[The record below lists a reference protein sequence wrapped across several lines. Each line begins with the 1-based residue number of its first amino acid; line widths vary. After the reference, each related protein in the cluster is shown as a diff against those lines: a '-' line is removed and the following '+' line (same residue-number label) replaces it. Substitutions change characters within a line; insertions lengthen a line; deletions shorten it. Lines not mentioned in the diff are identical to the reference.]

1 MKTTTKTPNSFFLM
15 GTNGKISIAQKK
27 RKINQGEGEATK
39 TLNSFG
45 LHPVFK
51 HSFFKLNQVLCV

>member
-1 MKTTTKTPNSFFLM
+1 M

-45 LHPVFK
+45 LLPIFK
-51 HSFFKLNQVLCV
+51 HSLFKLNQVLCV

>member
-1 MKTTTKTPNSFFLM
+1 M

-45 LHPVFK
+45 LLPI
-51 HSFFKLNQVLCV
+51 